1 MLTYRFESCFRHME
15 LALQTKAAINNALE
29 LDQGAK
35 YRALLG
41 ESIKE
46 IGDAFEPEEEKHPRK
61 HLGAS
66 LLGRECTRFLW
77 LSWRWAFWK
86 RQEGRMI
93 RLFNRGHLEEARWI
107 ALIRAAGFHTVH
119 LENGKQIRIS
129 GCGGHY
135 GGSLDG
141 MIYGCPEVPNE
152 WGLLEF
158 KTFNKKTFDKLEKV
172 GVQESKHEH
181 FVQCQQYMAKRGL
194 SYALYGAI
202 CKDNDE
208 MHLEI
213 LRPDRINAGLYEKRA
228 MEVVTASTAPNRCSA
243 SPSYQTC
250 KWCDAYDVCHN
261 GKPVLKTCRSCAYST
276 ACANGVWYCG
286 PKSKELSA
294 TEQFAACELYE
305 LSGMFR

>member
-1 MLTYRFESCFRHME
+1 ME
-15 LALQTKAAINNALE
+15 LATQSKALINAALE
-29 LDQGAK
+29 LDGGAK
-35 YRALLG
+35 YRGLLG
-41 ESIKE
+41 AAIKE
-46 IGDAFEPEEEKHPRK
+46 IGDAFEPEQEKHPRK

-66 LLGRECTRFLW
+66 LIGRECTRYLW

-86 RQEGRMI
+86 KFDARMV

-107 ALIRAAGFHTVH
+107 ALVRAAGFQTVH
-119 LENGKQIRIS
+119 QVEGKQIRIF
-129 GCGGHY
+129 GAGGHY

-158 KTFNKKTFDKLEKV
+158 KTFNSKTFLKLQKD
-172 GVQESKHEH
+172 GVQTSKNEH

-194 SYALYGAI
+194 TFTLYCAV

-208 MHLEI
+208 IHLEI

-228 MEVVTASTAPNRCSA
+228 ETVVSAIAAPTKCSA
-243 SPSYQTC
+243 SPLYQTC
-250 KWCDAYDVCHN
+250 KWCDAFGVCH
-261 GKPVLKTCRSCAYST
+261 GGEPVMKTCRSCEQVLV
-276 ACANGVWYCG
+276 CDDGVWWCG
-286 PKSKELSA
+286 HKNKILTAE
-294 TEQFAACELYE
+294 EQFAACESYI